1 MLRIDETVLQ
11 LGLEAVVLL
20 RGEIAVAR
28 GVDEGAGGPRRVVEL
43 GFVPARGGVVD
54 VDGGGGGFEGGEAV
68 APINSEL
75 RLLPPPLVAALF

>member
-1 MLRIDETVLQ
+1 MLRIDESVLQ

-28 GVDEGAGGPRRVVEL
+28 GVDEGARGARGVVEQSL
-43 GFVPARGGVVD
+43 VPARGGVVD
-54 VDGGGGGFEGGEAV
+54 VDGRGGGLDGGEAV